1 MTSHGFLSTA
11 PVVVIL
17 ALVALLAMAS
27 AVVLAPF
34 ERLARRHVMAFVVW
48 LVCVWALAV
57 LAIALLR
64 RTI

>member
-1 MTSHGFLSTA
+1 MTSGGFLSTA
-11 PVVVIL
+11 SVVVIL
-17 ALVALLAMAS
+17 ALVALLAVAS

-34 ERLARRHVMAFVVW
+34 ERLDRRRVVVFMVW
-48 LVCVWALAV
+48 LAAVWAFAL